1 MMYIICAVCVI
12 IVTIACVTIGYY
24 DVYAEAYNGIMNVA
38 CDLRDQGYTKGEII
52 DMLYAA
58 GYIDGSDG
66 SYDAVDRIMV
76 SSAF

>member
-24 DVYAEAYNGIMNVA
+24 DAYASAYNDIMNVA

-52 DMLYAA
+52 DMLDAA
-58 GYIDGSDG
+58 GYLNGSAG
-66 SYDAVDRIMV
+66 SCDAVDRIMV